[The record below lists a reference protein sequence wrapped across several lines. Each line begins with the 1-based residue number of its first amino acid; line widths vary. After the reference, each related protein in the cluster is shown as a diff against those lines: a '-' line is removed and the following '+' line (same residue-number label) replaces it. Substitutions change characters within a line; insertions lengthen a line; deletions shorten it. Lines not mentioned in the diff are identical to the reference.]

1 MINFIL
7 GALVGALIGMAVI
20 ILLVAGSDSDGYDG
34 YCPKCGEKKK
44 GRK

>member
-20 ILLVAGSDSDGYDG
+20 ILLVAGSDNDDREG
-34 YCPKCGEKKK
+34 YCPCCGAKMK
-44 GRK
+44 GGE